1 MRKLYSLAILILGLI
16 FTAKAQDSAN
26 FSYTVGPNNV
36 VSFVNLSTIGG
47 PELRRAH
54 WITGAPGPNIVTAPL
69 ANLTYQYPPGSAV
82 YTACLKLYKY
92 WNNNQD
98 SALVSHS
105 CKVVTLQNTTVDSCK
120 AYFTDTLPTS
130 GSLIRTFTAQPWH
143 SNSTKKPEQVCWNF
157 GDGTAL
163 TCINYNPALNNT
175 YNVTHTYAQPGAYN
189 VCVKITYQ
197 GGCVANYCRT
207 EHVGGDSCKADYNV
221 EPLTTS
227 PLSRKLIA
235 QPWHVL
241 QKKPLKICWQFNDG
255 TPDTCIFYT
264 TASTGP
270 YFVNHTFPGN
280 GTYNV
285 CVKILYDG
293 GCEAIKCKP
302 VTIAPP
308 QPADSCHVNLF
319 EVATNTANP
328 VKHFY
333 INTSP
338 GDTVQKIC
346 WYFGDGTPDSCKLAT
361 AGSPVPLT
369 MVHQYPS
376 PGTYTTC
383 VKVWYTNGCVVQ
395 KCKTVIVQ
403 SNTNLCGGYMTD
415 SLTGPKT
422 YKFKG
427 FSINNPNDYV
437 VSWKWNFG
445 DGSPLANGQVVN
457 HTYANGGTYHV
468 CLTIVTHLGCETKI
482 CKTLVVA
489 GSTQATLTL
498 APNPVTTTLNA
509 TFVSQLQQSV
519 TVTIYNNNGVVVAS
533 YVMNAIVGTNN
544 WTFNVGNLPPGL
556 YSMVVHSGNQFANA
570 TFIKQ

>member
-1 MRKLYSLAILILGLI
+1 MGLV

-26 FSYTVGPNNV
+26 FSYTIGPNHV

-47 PELRRAH
+47 PEVRKAH
-54 WITGAPGPNIVTAPL
+54 WNFGTSTHIITAPL
-69 ANLTYQYPPGSAV
+69 ANVTYQYPAGAGT

-92 WNNNQD
+92 WNNNND
-98 SALVSHS
+98 SLVVSSS
-105 CKVVTLQNTTVDSCK
+105 CKVVTLQNTTSDSCH
-120 AYFTDTLPTS
+120 ANFTDTTSTS
-130 GSLIRTFTAQPWH
+130 GPLVKTFVAQPWH

-157 GDGTAL
+157 GDGTTQ

-197 GGCVANYCRT
+197 GGCIANYCRT
-207 EHVGGDSCKADYNV
+207 VHAGSLDTCKADYNI
-221 EPLTTS
+221 EPVSAS
-227 PLSRKLIA
+227 PLSRKLVA
-235 QPWHVL
+235 LPWHL
-241 QKKPLKICWQFNDG
+241 QQKKPLKICWQFNDG

-264 TASTGP
+264 TASNGP
-270 YFVNHTFPGN
+270 YFVNHTFPAY

-285 CVKILYDG
+285 CVKILYDA

-302 VTIAPP
+302 LTIAPP
-308 QPADSCHVNLF
+308 TGDSCSLNLF
-319 EVATNTANP
+319 EVVTNTINP
-328 VKHFY
+328 ERHFY
-333 INTSP
+333 VTTAQNA
-338 GDTVQKIC
+338 TVQQIC
-346 WYFGDGTPDSCKLAT
+346 WYFGDGTPDSCRMAT

-369 MVHQYPS
+369 MTHLYPS

-383 VKVWYTNGCVVQ
+383 VKVWYSNGCIVQ
-395 KCKTVIVQ
+395 KCKTVVVQ
-403 SNTNLCGGYMTD
+403 ANTNLCGGYMTD
-415 SLTGPKT
+415 SMTGPKT

-437 VSWKWNFG
+437 VTWKWNFG
-445 DGSPLANGQVVN
+445 DGSPIVNGQIVN
-457 HTYANGGTYHV
+457 HTYANGGNYSV

-482 CKTLVVA
+482 CKPLAVA
-489 GSTQATLTL
+489 GSTAAALVL

-509 TFVSQLQQSV
+509 TFISILPQPV
-519 TVTIYNNNGVVVAS
+519 TVTIYNSNGIVVAN
-533 YVMNAIVGTNN
+533 YVMNAIIGTNN

-556 YSMVVHSGNQFANA
+556 YSVSVHSGNQFANA